1 MPLRLAILPPC
12 CLAQA
17 ACLKS
22 ALLRMT
28 SAGCVQVLN
37 KRPPGKE
44 NGMGGYTA
52 KEELPS
58 APPNLPNMPA
68 HRRTESR
75 GYDRYAEPAY

>member
-1 MPLRLAILPPC
+1 MLGASVLM
-12 CLAQA
+12 A
-17 ACLKS
+17 AAVC
-22 ALLRMT
+22 A
-28 SAGCVQVLN
+28 QVLN

-44 NGMGGYTA
+44 NGIGGYSA